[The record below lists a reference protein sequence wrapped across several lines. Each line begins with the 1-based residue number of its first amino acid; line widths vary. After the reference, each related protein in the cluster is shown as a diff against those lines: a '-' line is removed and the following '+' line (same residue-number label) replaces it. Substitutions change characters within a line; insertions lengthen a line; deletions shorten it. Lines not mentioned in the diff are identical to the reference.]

1 MGIVITTIL
10 FMILIPIN
18 QDIEP
23 PQPAVSQEDQSR
35 TVEDFENEAQL
46 GLNTESGQ
54 TGQPENGQPA
64 DAPDTQPE
72 ENEKANAPDVQPEE
86 NEPANAPDTQ
96 PEANEKANANDTK
109 PQSGKAGKVRFII
122 SGGEYSDVICR
133 KLEEV
138 GLIDD
143 AEAYNNFLVEEN
155 YDNFINPGVYDI
167 PKGATYEEIAVLLTT
182 KVEEE

>member
-1 MGIVITTIL
+1 MGIVITTVL
-10 FMILIPIN
+10 FMIMISIN
-18 QDIEP
+18 QDSGP
-23 PQPAVSQEDQSR
+23 PQQAVSQDDQSR
-35 TVEDFENEAQL
+35 TVADFENEAQL

-54 TGQPENGQPA
+54 TGQPEDGQPA
-64 DAPDTQPE
+64 DTPDAQPE
-72 ENEKANAPDVQPEE
+72 END
-86 NEPANAPDTQ
+86 PANAPDTQ
-96 PEANEKANANDTK
+96 PEANEKANASDTQPEANEKANANDKK

-122 SGGEYSDVICR
+122 SGGEYSDVICQ

-167 PKGATYEEIAVLLTT
+167 PKDATYEEIAVLFTT